1 LLVNDYKQIDE
12 QIEKTIENFE
22 SYKSKS
28 SSKIDSLEGDF
39 GIDLATGVISN
50 NFKLTDKVEKFRE
63 KYSGDGWWNG
73 TADIIGGELMQGAYQ
88 LLKKRYIGAPTWLL
102 TSFGDAFQD
111 QENYYDFDAFSD
123 IVNNW
128 SKKN

>member
-1 LLVNDYKQIDE
+1 M
-12 QIEKTIENFE
+12 F
-22 SYKSKS
+22 
-28 SSKIDSLEGDF
+28 LEGDF

-88 LLKKRYIGAPTWLL
+88 LLKKSGGRALEGAKLQLYKT
-102 TSFGDAFQD
+102 
-111 QENYYDFDAFSD
+111 YYFESR
-123 IVNNW
+123 
-128 SKKN
+128 